1 MKRLL
6 FLGLFLCMCT
16 AYAQDIIGPIALEDL
31 KKEPYAE
38 WFNTEYENYAPFGKT
53 IAQLDAVQEDVAI
66 TVFMGTWCSDS
77 KMHVPAFF
85 RILDELT
92 FSCEVQIIGV
102 DKDKKT
108 PTGSATENG
117 ITNVPTFIFYKDGK
131 EVNRIVESP
140 VEFLEDDIL
149 AILSGSDY
157 KHTYE
162 N

>member
-1 MKRLL
+1 
-6 FLGLFLCMCT
+6 MCT

-53 IAQLDAVQEDVAI
+53 IAQLDAVQEDVDI

-77 KMHVPAFF
+77 QMYVPAFF
-85 RILDELT
+85 RILDELA
-92 FSCEVQIIGV
+92 FSGEVQIISV

-117 ITNVPTFIFYKDGK
+117 ITNVPTFIFYREGI

-149 AILSGSDY
+149 AILSGADY

>member
-1 MKRLL
+1 MDR
-6 FLGLFLCMCT
+6 
-16 AYAQDIIGPIALEDL
+16 
-31 KKEPYAE
+31 
-38 WFNTEYENYAPFGKT
+38 
-53 IAQLDAVQEDVAI
+53 
-66 TVFMGTWCSDS
+66 
-77 KMHVPAFF
+77 
-85 RILDELT
+85 
-92 FSCEVQIIGV
+92 
-102 DKDKKT
+102 DKKT
-108 PTGSATENG
+108 PTGSATGNG

>member
-6 FLGLFLCMCT
+6 FLGLILSMCT
-16 AYAQDIIGPIALEDL
+16 TYAQNVIGPIALEVL

-38 WFNTEYENYAPFGKT
+38 WFNTEYANYAPFGKT
-53 IAQLDAVQEDVAI
+53 IAQLDALQEDLAI
-66 TVFMGTWCSDS
+66 TIFMGTWCSDS

-85 RILDELT
+85 RILDELA
-92 FSCEVQIIGV
+92 FSGEVQIIGV

-108 PTGSATENG
+108 PTGSATENS
-117 ITNVPTFIFYKDGK
+117 ITNVPTFIFYKEGK

-140 VEFLEDDIL
+140 VKFLEDDIL
-149 AILSGSDY
+149 AILSNADY